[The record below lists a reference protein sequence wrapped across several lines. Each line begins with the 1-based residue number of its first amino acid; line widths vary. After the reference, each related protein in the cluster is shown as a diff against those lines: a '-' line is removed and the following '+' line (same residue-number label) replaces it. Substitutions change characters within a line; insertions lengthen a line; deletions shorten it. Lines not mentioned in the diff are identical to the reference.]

1 MPRVRIKR
9 TRRINDH
16 IRQNWKFASG
26 IAVLCAVVAL
36 GTAIATQGLEQL
48 MSKATLA
55 AKALSDPSKLSAEEK
70 GKLKQMIKEKG
81 GKGAF
86 ENLSEEQKKQAR
98 AVVGGMSEEDKARYK
113 KMMGK

>member
-1 MPRVRIKR
+1 MV
-9 TRRINDH
+9 
-16 IRQNWKFASG
+16 A
-26 IAVLCAVVAL
+26 LCAMVAL
-36 GTAIATQGLEQL
+36 GTAIATQGLERL
-48 MSKATLA
+48 MSQASLAMKAV
-55 AKALSDPSKLSAEEK
+55 SDPSKLSAEEK
-70 GKLKQMIKEKG
+70 GKLKQMIKERG